1 MSVKINVILAKE
13 RVLRKFGLT
22 GSAQRFFTHE
32 VRRLCD
38 PYVPM
43 RTGVLKNTVI
53 ENETSIVYPQVYAR
67 KQYYENCGRGLRGKQ
82 WDKRMMAQ
90 RGPELIKSVG
100 RFMKEGKR

>member
-1 MSVKINVILAKE
+1 MSIRINVSLAKA
-13 RVLRKFGLT
+13 RVLRKFGLY

-43 RTGVLKNTVI
+43 QTGVLKNTVI
-53 ENETSIVYPQVYAR
+53 ENESSIVYPQVYAR
-67 KQYYENCGRGLRGKQ
+67 KQYYENRGRGLRGKQ

-100 RFMKEGKR
+100 QFMKEGK